1 MASHHFTLTSYDPV
15 YVVAEEIRIPEDAI
29 KDQSIRWLK
38 NMICKAGEEPKLT
51 DSWISTRT
59 EDFKSVDDL
68 LIFIRYNMYKDSR
81 ELQELA
87 DQDVICKELATRLV
101 EELPEDL
108 VEGALN
114 DANVRLEEM
123 IARNGMTLESF
134 SQQRGITV
142 EQVYADVKERTLQSL
157 REDSALEAYATHQG
171 IIVEPEDY
179 YDIIP
184 GDSIQDK
191 ARKRRQIEMQGRLA
205 QMEEY
210 ARKTKALKEV
220 MENARIKRKA
230 TDTEWLRYG
239 DTSNDV
245 LNANKQFP
253 DSFVGL

>member
-1 MASHHFTLTSYDPV
+1 MSHARDMRKLTGNSAHTQPMEAIIWQAV
-15 YVVAEEIRIPEDAI
+15 TSLSPRTIRFYVVAEEIRIPEDAI
-29 KDQSIRWLK
+29 KDQAIRWLEK
-38 NMICKAGEEPKLT
+38 SMICKAGEEPKLT
-51 DSWISTRT
+51 DSWISTHT

-68 LIFIRYNMYKDSR
+68 LIFIRYTCTKTAESFKSWRIRTLFAN
-81 ELQELA
+81 
-87 DQDVICKELATRLV
+87 ELATRWLKSS
-101 EELPEDL
+101 PKISF
-108 VEGALN
+108 EGALN

-157 REDSALEAYATHQG
+157 REDSALEAYATHRG

-210 ARKTKALKEV
+210 ARKTKALKKSWKT
-220 MENARIKRKA
+220 R
-230 TDTEWLRYG
+230 
-239 DTSNDV
+239 
-245 LNANKQFP
+245 
-253 DSFVGL
+253 